1 MLQSS
6 ISKQNISELNLK
18 FYNWFSKGTSNI
30 GGCDV
35 YESEE
40 EKQIMEEEDGM
51 EEGVEEEDKE
61 AGFEVKEE
69 EKAED
74 WEEEE

>member
-1 MLQSS
+1 
-6 ISKQNISELNLK
+6 
-18 FYNWFSKGTSNI
+18 
-30 GGCDV
+30 
-35 YESEE
+35 
-40 EKQIMEEEDGM
+40 MEEEDGM

-74 WEEEE
+74 WEEEEQKTAGKCHKDMFSYTVQGGTRWLASMLAKENPQTNR